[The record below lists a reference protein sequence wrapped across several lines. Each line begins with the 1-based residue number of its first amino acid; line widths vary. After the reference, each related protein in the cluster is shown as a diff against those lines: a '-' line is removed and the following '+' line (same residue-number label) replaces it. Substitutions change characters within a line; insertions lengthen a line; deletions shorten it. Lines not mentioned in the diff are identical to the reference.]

1 MKRIVFICAAFLV
14 MFLIIGASIHA
25 INDINRIN
33 KKTRE
38 ESEAKE
44 FAATIAAATE
54 NTTTIWDYIR
64 DNSEAEMTTPTDAG
78 QMTTDPAEGAGDSAA
93 ETVPADPT
101 PNENSEADVVVVN

>member
-1 MKRIVFICAAFLV
+1 MKRIVCICAAFLV

-64 DNSEAEMTTPTDAG
+64 DNSEAEMTAPTNAG
-78 QMTTDPAEGAGDSAA
+78 EMTTDPAEGAEDSAA

-101 PNENSEADVVVVN
+101 PAEDSEDPVVNVN